1 MTSSSTLPAIQ
12 AIQSLQSLQAFQA
25 LLAVRPQLG
34 KVVTARSALG
44 LGRHELL
51 HAGPPL
57 SNPCAPP
64 RPLRSSIVMTCLHEG
79 WVESEAQAETLIT
92 SGALRLRPAQSL
104 VCATPLFAVISARTP
119 LFEVRDEA
127 GGPSLSYA
135 PVGAVRGVDTRMGAR
150 DPGLI
155 GRLRHRDSEIAPD
168 LQRMLDQAGP
178 IALWPLAIEGLA
190 LGDDLHSR
198 TTGANDALAALIRA
212 KGHGALADD
221 ISATP
226 LFFLTLWM
234 AAAQLVLRAAEGG
247 DLPGIVTRA
256 GGNGEQ
262 FGIALAQDPDT
273 WITCAA
279 GPPQGPRLPHLTTD
293 VAVSGAAGDSA
304 LIDFLGFGGQR
315 LAHAP
320 EPFNALKPF
329 LPLPQ
334 VPHSRDL
341 LLGTQPIL
349 PDAWPLGIDAGRLG
363 AIGLSPIVMLAMVA
377 EDGLTGLVGRGV
389 YQPPPSL
396 FGAAAR
402 HR

>member
-1 MTSSSTLPAIQ
+1 MTSSIAL
-12 AIQSLQSLQAFQA
+12 QA

-34 KVVTARSALG
+34 AVVTAGAALG
-44 LGRHELL
+44 LEHYELL

-57 SNPCAPP
+57 LDPRQPP

-79 WVESEAQAETLIT
+79 WVESEAQAESLLSNGT
-92 SGALRLRPAQSL
+92 LRLRPAQSF
-104 VCATPLFAVISARTP
+104 VCATPLFAVISAGTP

-127 GGPSLSYA
+127 GGLSSYA

-155 GRLRHRDSEIAPD
+155 GRLRYRDLQIAPA
-168 LQRMLDQAGP
+168 LQHLLNQTGP
-178 IALWPLAIEGLA
+178 IALWPLAIAGLA

-198 TTGANDALAALIRA
+198 TTGANDALVALVRA
-212 KGHGALADD
+212 QGNVALADD
-221 ISATP
+221 IGATP

-247 DLPGIVTRA
+247 DLPNLITRA

-273 WITCAA
+273 WVTCPA
-279 GPPQGPRLPHLTTD
+279 GSPQGPRLPHLTSD

-304 LIDFLGFGGQR
+304 LIDVLGFGGQR

-320 EPFNALKPF
+320 EPFNALQSF
-329 LPLPQ
+329 LPLQ
-334 VPHSRDL
+334 QAPHSRDL
-341 LLGTQPIL
+341 LLAPQPTL
-349 PDAWPLGIDAGRLG
+349 PDGWPLGIDAGRL
-363 AIGLSPIVMLAMVA
+363 AANGLSPIVMLAMVA
-377 EDGLTGLVGRGV
+377 ADGLTGLVGRGV
-389 YQPPPSL
+389 YQPPVSL
-396 FGAAAR
+396 FGRAATQG
-402 HR
+402 

>member
-1 MTSSSTLPAIQ
+1 MTSSIAL
-12 AIQSLQSLQAFQA
+12 QA

-34 KVVTARSALG
+34 AVVTAGAALG
-44 LGRHELL
+44 LEHYELL

-57 SNPCAPP
+57 LDPRQPP

-79 WVESEAQAETLIT
+79 WVESEAQAESLLSNGT
-92 SGALRLRPAQSL
+92 LRLRPAQSF
-104 VCATPLFAVISARTP
+104 VCATPLFAVISAGTP

-127 GGPSLSYA
+127 GGLSSYA

-155 GRLRHRDSEIAPD
+155 GRLQYRDVQIAPA
-168 LQRMLDQAGP
+168 LQHLLDQTGP
-178 IALWPLAIEGLA
+178 IALWPLAIAGLA

-198 TTGANDALAALIRA
+198 TTGANDALVALVRA
-212 KGHGALADD
+212 QGNVALAED
-221 ISATP
+221 IGATP

-247 DLPGIVTRA
+247 DLPNLVTRA

-273 WITCAA
+273 WVTCSA
-279 GPPQGPRLPHLTTD
+279 GSPQGPRLPHLTTD

-304 LIDFLGFGGQR
+304 LIDVLGFGGQR

-320 EPFNALKPF
+320 EPFNALQSF
-329 LPLPQ
+329 LPLQQ
-334 VPHSRDL
+334 VPHSRHL
-341 LLGTQPIL
+341 LLAPQPSL
-349 PDAWPLGIDAGRLG
+349 PDAWPLGIDAGRL
-363 AIGLSPIVMLAMVA
+363 ASNGLSPIVMLAMVA

-389 YQPPPSL
+389 YQPPVSL
-396 FGAAAR
+396 FGRAATQG
-402 HR
+402 